1 MKKIFYSFAILSL
14 LFTSCNPLEDI
25 YNELDAKEN
34 VISGEVKIT
43 LADADYTNKIAKG
56 GLGLSF
62 PNFNSL
68 DNAKEVLPTFLS
80 SKYPVWGKESLAG
93 VTFKLYAPRRDE
105 KSLTIY
111 TVTSKDY
118 SDNGHSYG
126 NFDSFTDISEFLDVK
141 YPSAA
146 NRLLVSLTYKYYDGA
161 QTLTL
166 EDGFI
171 NNAGTWEKSTGI
183 TDDEYSAMGEGR
195 AQFSFKDEALAKI
208 PVFAKNRFQYESK
221 EAGDVEG
228 IMYKL
233 YVTDTQDVDGDG
245 RIDDKTVYR
254 FVTFVVYDGANWSL
268 YNNIVNETIKFGH
281 DGTSWVPDNT
291 IKRTLSP
298 SDIAFISNQF
308 ITKYPGPADNL
319 GFFKSF
325 DVRSSSSNYWN
336 DDMLLEA
343 FNALLND
350 INPSAEEGQKYSL
363 TYVVYNGS
371 TVNYTINVIKD
382 GVDYRIQTADD

>member
-14 LFTSCNPLEDI
+14 LFASCNPMEDI

-34 VISGEVKIT
+34 VISGEAKFT
-43 LADADYTNKIAKG
+43 LTDADYDALDQG
-56 GLGLSF
+56 FG
-62 PNFNSL
+62 NFSSS
-68 DNAKEVLPTFLS
+68 DDAKEKIPGFLS
-80 SKYPVWGKESLAG
+80 SKYPVWGKESLAE
-93 VTFKLYAPRRDE
+93 VTFKLYAPKRDE

-111 TVTSKDY
+111 EVSAADY
-118 SDNGHSYG
+118 ATAGHSYG
-126 NFDSFTDISEFLDVK
+126 NFSSPTDISEFLDTK

-166 EDGFI
+166 DDGFI

-183 TDDEYSAMGEGR
+183 TEDEYSAMGEGR
-195 AQFSFKDEALAKI
+195 AQFSSEDEALAKI

-245 RIDDKTVYR
+245 RVDDRTVYS
-254 FVTFVVYDGANWSL
+254 FVTFVVYDGANWSA
-268 YNNIVNETIKFGH
+268 YNNIINETIKFGH

-291 IKRTLSP
+291 IKYTL
-298 SDIAFISNQF
+298 
-308 ITKYPGPADNL
+308 TGADYELVGN
-319 GFFKSF
+319 GRYGNF
-325 DVRSSSSNYWN
+325 DVRDGK
-336 DDMLLEA
+336 DDQPEEVRLDKISTI
-343 FNALLND
+343 LLNNFPND
-350 INPSAEEGQKYSL
+350 LEEQKYIVS
-363 TYVVYNGS
+363 YNIYNGANGVWS
-371 TVNYTINVIKD
+371 LSVIKTG
-382 GVDYRIQTADD
+382 GVYVKQ